1 MAGRP
6 GAGPMNLTERAVP
19 WSGRVEPGLGALL
32 EADGP
37 GLISTDEPELVT

>member
-6 GAGPMNLTERAVP
+6 GVGPMNLTERAVP
-19 WSGRVEPGLGALL
+19 WSEGVEPELGALL

-37 GLISTDEPELVT
+37 GLSGADEPELVT